1 LTVATFTA
9 SLPLRSAAPS
19 CADGRPASMRPL
31 FAPFV
36 AVLLAW
42 LALAGPARAAEP
54 VAACAPGDRVASAR
68 IVAGLDREGL
78 AKLGDNTI
86 VRDGAPWPEP
96 THLTVVRGAAEL
108 DLGKV
113 YELRH
118 ALLQID
124 ADQGLNLELS
134 ADGTTWTSHP
144 FPAHDT
150 ATGMMRRSAEL
161 PATDARY
168 VRLSALDSS
177 GVLALTELQLRCE
190 KPAKGTLLFQIADAQ
205 RAPDPGAANGVTPAR
220 MGHVRLVLAAALLL
234 GVVAWLRMRRAMT
247 SEAERARVRRTGDV
261 ALAVLTVLA
270 IAAYYNFGTYRYPHF
285 IHRHDVF
292 HYFVGSKYFP
302 ELSYSSLY
310 DCSLVAQAE
319 AGFPQRTSLWTLR
332 DLRTNTFVPAEQALA
347 RADECH
353 ARLPGDRWT
362 AFAADVRY
370 FADADDVAGWNRVLR
385 DHGFNATPGWITLG
399 RLVAGHSVAEDAT
412 VGASTSMLDASLP
425 RLDPL
430 LLLAAL
436 GSLAW
441 AFGWR
446 AACVATLA
454 IALDPLAQFAWVG
467 GGFLRNAWLA
477 ALLVGVALAKKRRF
491 VAAGVA
497 LGIATHLQI
506 VPGLALVGVGLAALV
521 ARLRQRALPR
531 GTWPTIAAATLTIAI
546 GAAVVV
552 PGAGRADAWHAFADN
567 LAKHARTPSANLV
580 GLPTVLSFRP
590 SQRAALVADPS
601 ATDIFARARQARVEQ
616 LARLRPLHLVLAA
629 AGWVALGWTLRRR
642 RTVAWAAIVGL
653 TGTLLLVDT
662 SSYYLTWLAALAPLA
677 LRTSRALV
685 AFAATLLALA
695 VWPVVLP
702 ENESDVVH
710 VASSLTLL
718 VGVAAVHA
726 ALARARGLAR
736 G

>member
-1 LTVATFTA
+1 MRQLLATF
-9 SLPLRSAAPS
+9 
-19 CADGRPASMRPL
+19 
-31 FAPFV
+31 V
-36 AVLLAW
+36 VVLVAW

-54 VAACAPGDRVASAR
+54 LAACAPGDRVASAR
-68 IVAGLDREGL
+68 IVGGLDREAL
-78 AKLGDNTI
+78 AKLGDGTI

-96 THLTVVRGAAEL
+96 SLLAGVRGAAEL
-108 DLGKV
+108 DLGQV

-134 ADGTTWTSHP
+134 PDGSNWTSHP

-161 PATDARY
+161 PAIPARY
-168 VRLSALDSS
+168 VRLSALDPS

-190 KPAKGTLLFQIADAQ
+190 KPAKGTLLFRIADGQ
-205 RAPDPGAANGVTPAR
+205 RVPDPAAANGVSPTR
-220 MGHVRLVLAAALLL
+220 MGHVRLGLAAALLL
-234 GVVAWLRMRRAMT
+234 GVVAWLRMRRAAK
-247 SEAERARVRRTGDV
+247 SDADRARVRRAGDV
-261 ALAVLTVLA
+261 ALAGLTVIGA
-270 IAAYYNFGTYRYPHF
+270 VAYFNFGTYRYPHF

-302 ELSYSSLY
+302 ELGYSHLY

-332 DLRTNTFVPAEQALA
+332 DLRTNEFVPAQAALA

-353 ARLPGDRWT
+353 ARLPGDRWA

-370 FADADDVAGWNRVLR
+370 FADADDVAGWNRVVR

-399 RLVAGHSVAEDAT
+399 RLVAARDIARDAT
-412 VGASTSMLDASLP
+412 VGSSTSMLDASLP

-446 AACVATLA
+446 AACLAVLA
-454 IALDPLAQFAWVG
+454 IAVDPLTQFAWVG
-467 GGFLRNAWLA
+467 GGFLRYAWLA
-477 ALLVGVALAKKRRF
+477 SLLVGVALAKKRRF

-497 LGIATHLQI
+497 IGLATHLQ
-506 VPGLALVGVGLAALV
+506 VFPVLACAGIGLAALV
-521 ARLRQRALPR
+521 ARLRRRAIPR
-531 GTWPTIAAATLTIAI
+531 GTLPTLAAATLTVAL
-546 GAAVVV
+546 GAALVV
-552 PGAGRADAWHAFADN
+552 PGTGRSDAWHAFADN

-590 SQRAALVADPS
+590 SQRAALVADPN
-601 ATDIFARARQARVEQ
+601 ATDVFARARQARVEQ
-616 LARLRPLHLVLAA
+616 LARLRPLHVVLVV
-629 AGWVALGWTLRRR
+629 AGWGALAWTLRRR
-642 RTVAWAAIVGL
+642 RTVAWAAVVGL

-677 LRTSRALV
+677 GRTSRASI
-685 AFAATLLALA
+685 AFAATLFTLAL
-695 VWPVVLP
+695 WPVLLP
-702 ENESDVVH
+702 ENETDVVH
-710 VASSLTLL
+710 VASSMTLL
-718 VGVAAVHA
+718 AGVAAVHA
-726 ALARARGLAR
+726 ALARARHSPR